1 MRRWFSV
8 IACVMAVSTASA
20 KSETTR
26 MLDAQRI
33 TFRDLVPEATG
44 ALAAIDLGAAPPP
57 GGSRLFSADDLR
69 TAIVLSRTNA
79 ENVPIPASVRVVRV
93 TRRFSEGELDVLIRP
108 SLSALLPPGA
118 TIVAIQLPRSV
129 LTVPQVSVGDIRM
142 PRLPKRVG
150 LTRTSAV
157 AELVVGGD
165 VLTRVPLTMDV
176 RLDERATRYLL
187 ERGAPLNLVIDTG
200 LTRVTAAA
208 VVQSPADLG
217 DVVPCQVSRTRKI
230 LRAKIISSRE
240 AVVVQQ

>member
-1 MRRWFSV
+1 MRRWASV

-44 ALAAIDLGAAPPP
+44 LLAAIDLGAAPPP
-57 GGSRLFSADDLR
+57 GGSRLFSGDDLR
-69 TAIVLSRTNA
+69 TAIVLSHTNA
-79 ENVPIPASVRVVRV
+79 ENVPIPTSIRVIRI
-93 TRRFSEGELDVLIRP
+93 TRRFSEEELDVLVRP

-118 TIVAIQLPRSV
+118 TIVTIQLPKSI
-129 LTVPQVSVGDIRM
+129 LAVPRVSVGDIRM

-150 LTRTSAV
+150 RTRTSAV
-157 AELVVGGD
+157 VELVVGGEI
-165 VLTRVPLTMDV
+165 LMRIPLTMDV
-176 RLDERATRYLL
+176 QLNEQATHYLL
-187 ERGAPLNLVIDTG
+187 ERGASLNLVIDTG

-240 AVVVQQ
+240 AIVVQQ